1 MRVAQFGADFHPN
14 FLIPI
19 SGHWFLEVDS
29 LYSIDTPCTIAYDAT
44 SSISERLGQ
53 VSRYK
58 ENPGIL
64 VRPHEIP
71 AAAEADRQGAPPLD
85 VQRPPIRV
93 FGGVTCPWSGANAPR
108 NGLRHP
114 SLSAIRLCSS
124 TPRRHPRFSWRPPPR
139 SSPRFRPPRSPSWR
153 LRLA

>member
-71 AAAEADRQGAPPLD
+71 AAAEADRQGAPLLD

-93 FGGVTCPWSGANAPR
+93 FGGEPPQEGLAVLVLCPHAE
-108 NGLRHP
+108 
-114 SLSAIRLCSS
+114 
-124 TPRRHPRFSWRPPPR
+124 TPGVVYREHRRDVR
-139 SSPRFRPPRSPSWR
+139 SVLEPGIVGD
-153 LRLA
+153 AEVQ